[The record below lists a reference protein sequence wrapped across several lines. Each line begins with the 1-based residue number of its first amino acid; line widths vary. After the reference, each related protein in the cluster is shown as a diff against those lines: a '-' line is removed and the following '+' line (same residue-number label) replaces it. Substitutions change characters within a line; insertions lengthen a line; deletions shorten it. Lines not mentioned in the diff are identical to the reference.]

1 MEEQKKFTK
10 SELLDMLNE
19 MIKNIEALPVVAMT
33 SYITHYDLYSAL
45 VLMSALFRADDCIDK
60 SKDISAS

>member
-10 SELLDMLNE
+10 EELLDMLTE
-19 MIKNIEALPVVAMT
+19 MIKGIEALPVVAMT
-33 SYITHYDLYSAL
+33 SYITHYDLLSAL
-45 VLMSALFRADDCIDK
+45 LLVSALFRAESCIDK